1 MAPKDV
7 TIQNERQ
14 VWQTLYGKHLT
25 KIQKRSNLHE
35 GDRVHLTERMRPYK
49 KGYFPQWTEEVFAV
63 KKVVPGPVLTYKI
76 EELDGTP
83 LKGTFYKQDL
93 QKVFIDDETMW
104 RVKKVLK
111 RRGKQ
116 ALVRWK
122 GWPSKYD
129 SWIPRSDLTSTME
142 ETYITL
148 PSNGGGVEFHAV
160 NKNNSFNVKL
170 PKHLRLSG
178 NSWQVGLASISFSS

>member
-14 VWQTLYGKHLT
+14 VWQTLYGKRLR
-25 KIQKRSNLHE
+25 KIKKRSDLRECDH
-35 GDRVHLTERMRPYK
+35 VHLTERMRPFK
-49 KGYFPQWTEEVFAV
+49 KGYLPQWTEKVFAV
-63 KKVVPGPVLTYKI
+63 KKVVPGPVLTNKI

-83 LKGTFYKQDL
+83 LKGTFYKQDF

-104 RVKKVLK
+104 RVEKVLK

-122 GWPSKYD
+122 GWPSKYK
-129 SWIPRSDLTSTME
+129 SWILQSDLT
-142 ETYITL
+142 
-148 PSNGGGVEFHAV
+148 
-160 NKNNSFNVKL
+160 
-170 PKHLRLSG
+170 
-178 NSWQVGLASISFSS
+178 